1 VSNDRKV
8 TEDLIQTCK
17 DGSDGFEK
25 AAEKLGAAGKPDLET
40 QFRRFGTERSQFA
53 TELEGLARDYGD
65 AAEASGSV
73 GAALHRGWMT
83 VKDALAG
90 SDDPE
95 GVLDAAEQGED
106 HAKSEYAKALDE
118 DISPTLRT
126 VVERQFAAV
135 QHAHDTVRDLRD
147 SYAA

>member
-1 VSNDRKV
+1 VANDRKV

-17 DGSDGFEK
+17 DGREGFAE
-25 AAEKLGAAGKPDLET
+25 AADKLGEAGKNDLAT
-40 QFRRFGTERSQFA
+40 QFRRFGIERGEFA
-53 TELEGLARDYGD
+53 SELEGVARQYGD
-65 AAEASGSV
+65 EAEATGSV
-73 GAALHRGWMT
+73 AGALHRGWMT
-83 VKDALAG
+83 VKDTLAG
-90 SDDPE
+90 SNDPE

-106 HAKSEYAKALDE
+106 HAKSEYSKALDE

>member
-1 VSNDRKV
+1 MSNDRKV

-17 DGSDGFEK
+17 DGSEGFAK
-25 AAEKLGAAGKPDLET
+25 AADKLGEAGKDDLAA
-40 QFRRFGTERSQFA
+40 QFRSFGTERGQFA
-53 TELEGLARDYGD
+53 SELEGLARQYGD
-65 AAEASGSV
+65 DADAKGSV
-73 GAALHRGWMT
+73 AAAVHRGWMS

-90 SDDPE
+90 SKDPE
-95 GVLDAAEQGED
+95 GVLDVAEQGED

-126 VVERQFAAV
+126 VVERQYAAV
-135 QHAHDTVRDLRD
+135 QHAHDTVRDLRN

>member
-1 VSNDRKV
+1 MSKDRKV

-17 DGSDGFEK
+17 DGSEGFAK
-25 AAEKLGAAGKPDLET
+25 AAEKLDESGKADLAS
-40 QFRRFGTERSQFA
+40 QFRSFGTERGQFA
-53 TELEGLARDYGD
+53 AELEGLARQYGD
-65 AAEASGSV
+65 DADAKASVAG
-73 GAALHRGWMT
+73 ALHRGWMT

-90 SDDPE
+90 SNDPE

-118 DISPTLRT
+118 DISPTLRS
-126 VVERQFAAV
+126 VVERQYAAV
-135 QHAHDTVRDLRD
+135 QHAHDTVRDLRN